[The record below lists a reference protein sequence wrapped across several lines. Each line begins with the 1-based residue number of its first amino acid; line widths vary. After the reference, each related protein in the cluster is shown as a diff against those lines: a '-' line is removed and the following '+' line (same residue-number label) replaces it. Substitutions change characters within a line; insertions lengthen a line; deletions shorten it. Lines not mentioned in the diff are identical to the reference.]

1 MLAFYQGRIM
11 IVTHL
16 KHSYPNLVED
26 LRAGASFAKFPFRL
40 ENLTRGEW
48 PPMST
53 ATATGYLDYLVGTWD
68 DVIISAFLVNTI
80 VVTPEGKTI
89 FDYVPENEGEQGK
102 PSDVFTSRFRS
113 NTGVDPAEW
122 LVGCPIP
129 GGPWKQGESR
139 NTRRYDL
146 EAYLAD
152 YPSLVPRVG
161 EDFGGRMANHL
172 LDHFAGVSRVDLKD
186 YPALSENE
194 DAVVTGGTDVTVVR
208 QPGGTVV
215 VTIPTGTRA
224 QIMIEP

>member
-1 MLAFYQGRIM
+1 M

-26 LRAGASFAKFPFRL
+26 LRAGSAAGNSFRL
-40 ENLTRGEW
+40 EGLTRGQW

-68 DVIISAFLVNTI
+68 DIIISAFLVNTI

-89 FDYVPENEGEQGK
+89 FDYVPGNEEK
-102 PSDVFTSRFRS
+102 PSDAFASMFSS
-113 NTGVDPAEW
+113 NVAVDPAEW

-146 EAYLAD
+146 EAYLDD
-152 YPSLVPRVG
+152 YPHLVSRIDQ
-161 EDFGGRMANHL
+161 DFGGRMASHL
-172 LDHFAGVSRVDLKD
+172 LDHFAGVRSVDLKD

-194 DAVVTGGTDVTVVR
+194 SAVVTGGTDVTVVR

>member
-1 MLAFYQGRIM
+1 M

-16 KHSYPNLVED
+16 KHSYPNLLED
-26 LRAGASFAKFPFRL
+26 LRSGSPAGNSYRL
-40 ENLTRGEW
+40 EGLTRGEW

-53 ATATGYLDYLVGTWD
+53 ATATGYLDYLVGTWG
-68 DVIISAFLVNTI
+68 DVIVSAYPVNTI
-80 VVTPEGKTI
+80 VVTPEGKTV
-89 FDYVPENEGEQGK
+89 FDYVAGHGEETRDPLGAMF
-102 PSDVFTSRFRS
+102 SS
-113 NTGVDPAEW
+113 NAGVDPAEW

-129 GGPWKQGESR
+129 GGPWKRGESR

-146 EAYLAD
+146 ETYLAD
-152 YPSLVPRVG
+152 YPSLSSRVG
-161 EDFGGRMANHL
+161 EDFGGRMASHL
-172 LDHFAGVSRVDLKD
+172 LDHFAGVRNVDLSD

-194 DAVVTGGTDVTVVR
+194 DAVVSGGTDVTVVR

>member
-1 MLAFYQGRIM
+1 M

-26 LRAGASFAKFPFRL
+26 LRDGSPAGNTLFL
-40 ENLTRGEW
+40 EGLTRGEW
-48 PPMST
+48 PPMSI
-53 ATATGYLDYLVGTWD
+53 ATATGYLDYLVGTWG
-68 DVIISAFLVNTI
+68 DVIVSAYPVNTI
-80 VVTPEGKTI
+80 VVTPEGKTLFEYI
-89 FDYVPENEGEQGK
+89 PENEEK
-102 PSDVFTSRFRS
+102 PSDIFHSSFRS
-113 NTGVDPAEW
+113 NAAVDPAEW

-129 GGPWKQGESR
+129 GGPWKRGESR

-161 EDFGGRMANHL
+161 EDFGGRMAGHL
-172 LDHFAGVSRVDLKD
+172 MDHFAGVRKIDFSD
-186 YPALSENE
+186 YPVLSENE
-194 DAVVTGGTDVTVVR
+194 DAVVSGGTDVTVVR

>member
-1 MLAFYQGRIM
+1 M

-26 LRAGASFAKFPFRL
+26 HRVGSPVASSLRL
-40 ENLTRGEW
+40 EGLTRGEW
-48 PPMST
+48 PPMSI

-68 DVIISAFLVNTI
+68 DVIISAFPVNTI
-80 VVTPEGKTI
+80 VVTPEGKTV
-89 FDYVPENEGEQGK
+89 FDYVPGNGEK
-102 PSDVFTSRFRS
+102 TSNAFDSMFSS
-113 NTGVDPAEW
+113 NVEVDPAEW

-129 GGPWKQGESR
+129 GGPWKRGESR

-152 YPSLVPRVG
+152 YPSLVSRIS
-161 EDFGGRMANHL
+161 EDFGGRMASHL
-172 LDHFAGVSRVDLKD
+172 LDHFAGVRSVDLKD